1 MVSPRMFVDIP
12 LYGLYGNALICSSL
26 SLRRFL
32 LETKGRLGC
41 FGCVHSEPL
50 EPVGRLVA
58 LDREV
63 CHEGL
68 GRLGPPREM

>member
-41 FGCVHSEPL
+41 FGWVHLEPL
-50 EPVGRLVA
+50 EPVMVA
-58 LDREV
+58 LDRKV